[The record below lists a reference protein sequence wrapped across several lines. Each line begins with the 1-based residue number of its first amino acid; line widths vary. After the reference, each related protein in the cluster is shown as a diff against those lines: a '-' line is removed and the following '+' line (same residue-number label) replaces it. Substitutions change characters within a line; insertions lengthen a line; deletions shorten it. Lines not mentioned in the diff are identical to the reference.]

1 MQQQGSIWEELV
13 MQSKFIYVINANGEV
28 VDNRLVDEESIIL
41 NKNETDKPLPDGL
54 FKPHFDLFKERW
66 YEGATAEELA
76 EVEKVLNGEVSELT
90 DAEKLAQTVSDLE
103 IKDMEKDLLI
113 TQLGQKM
120 TDLEIQLIES
130 EGK

>member
-1 MQQQGSIWEELV
+1 
-13 MQSKFIYVINANGEV
+13 MQSKFIYVINTNGEV
-28 VDNRLVDEESIIL
+28 VGNRLVDEESITL
-41 NKNETDKPLPDGL
+41 NKNETDKQMPEGL
-54 FKPHFDLFKERW
+54 FKPRFDLFKERW

-76 EVEKVLNGEVSELT
+76 EVEKVLNGEVSDLT

-113 TQLGQKM
+113 SQLGQKM

>member
-1 MQQQGSIWEELV
+1 

-41 NKNETDKPLPDGL
+41 SKNETDKPLPDGL

-76 EVEKVLNGEVSELT
+76 EVEKVLNGDGSDLT
-90 DAEKLAQTVSDLE
+90 DIQKLAQTVSDLE
-103 IKDMEKDLLI
+103 IKIIEKDLL
-113 TQLGQKM
+113 TEQLGQQISE
-120 TDLEIQLIES
+120 LEIQLLES

>member
-1 MQQQGSIWEELV
+1 MKF
-13 MQSKFIYVINANGEV
+13 KFIYVINAKGEV
-28 VDNRLVDEESIIL
+28 VDNRLVDEESITL
-41 NKNETDKPLPDGL
+41 SKNETDKQMPEGL
-54 FKPHFDLFKERW
+54 FKPRFDLFKEQW
-66 YEGATAEELA
+66 YEGATGEELA
-76 EVEKVLNGEVSELT
+76 EVENVLNGEVSDLT

-113 TQLGQKM
+113 KQLGKKM